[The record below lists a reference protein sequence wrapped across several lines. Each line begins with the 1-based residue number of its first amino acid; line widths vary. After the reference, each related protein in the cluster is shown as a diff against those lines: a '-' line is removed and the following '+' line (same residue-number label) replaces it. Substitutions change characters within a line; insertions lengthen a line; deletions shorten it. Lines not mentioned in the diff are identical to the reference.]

1 MAGYSKT
8 VYPNFERFLEKLSK
22 AGLTNQNTHNLILFG
37 GGGQS
42 KNFYQELRSNIRVE
56 VLWSGWPGPKW
67 LSFLSVVPSQGGI
80 IRVIDTSVLP
90 ELFTDLSVHS
100 VSEIIY
106 LPKDG
111 TKLLL
116 EENWKANF
124 LAVTKLYEDAFWFQ
138 AEADEDPILYECWLG
153 KSLPQE
159 AKSIFETLI
168 A

>member
-100 VSEIIY
+100 V
-106 LPKDG
+106 
-111 TKLLL
+111 
-116 EENWKANF
+116 
-124 LAVTKLYEDAFWFQ
+124 
-138 AEADEDPILYECWLG
+138 
-153 KSLPQE
+153 
-159 AKSIFETLI
+159 
-168 A
+168 